1 MNRGRLGLRLQ
12 VTEDEWGTERQAE
25 GLEERAAEGPE
36 EGGQDGPAEGP
47 AGGATAGVEQP
58 QSAGHVGEDNMDAQ
72 EDMEETAGGR
82 GLG

>member
-12 VTEDEWGTERQAE
+12 VDEEEWGAEGQAE
-25 GLEERAAEGPE
+25 GLEKRPAEGPE

-47 AGGATAGVEQP
+47 AGGATAGVEHP

-72 EDMEETAGGR
+72 EDIEEMAGGR
-82 GLG
+82 GRG